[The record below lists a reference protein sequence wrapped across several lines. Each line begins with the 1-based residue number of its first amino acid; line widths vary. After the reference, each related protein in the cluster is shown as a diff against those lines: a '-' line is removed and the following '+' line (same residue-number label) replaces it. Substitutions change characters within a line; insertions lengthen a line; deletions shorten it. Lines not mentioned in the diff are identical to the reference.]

1 MTQSSLPA
9 AKSSCLPCAVQEN
22 PNEIPEG
29 ETPHNVTMLC
39 YDEMVDSAKPGD
51 RVTIT
56 GIYKATALR
65 VNPRLKALK
74 VRPHS
79 RLPLR
84 GSAVVRQAPH
94 ANP

>member
-1 MTQSSLPA
+1 MTHSSLPA
-9 AKSSCLPCAVQEN
+9 AKSSCLPYAVQEN

-74 VRPHS
+74 VRPH
-79 RLPLR
+79 
-84 GSAVVRQAPH
+84 
-94 ANP
+94 